1 MDVAERAGLPASAGP
16 DEARPRSRGG
26 HRAPK
31 ADRRSRRRGRSGK
44 RSAGRHRRILPERP
58 FWVELPLL
66 AGIAIVA
73 AFLLKTFVAQMFF
86 IPSVSME
93 NTLLVDDRVL
103 VDKVSY
109 DLRDIK
115 RGEIVVFDAEG
126 VLISEG
132 EAATPTDD
140 GIVTRVLRGAASVIG
155 LSQAGDTDYIKRVI
169 GLPGDRVA
177 CCDAEGRVTVN
188 GVPLDETAYLYPGDA
203 PSTTAF
209 DVVVPA
215 DRLWVMGDHRSQSA
229 DSRSRIGG
237 PGGGFVPL
245 DAVVGRAWLRAW
257 PIDRV
262 ERLSVP
268 DTFQQPAIDQGSGS
282 GP

>member
-1 MDVAERAGLPASAGP
+1 MDVAERTDVSAAAGP
-16 DEARPRSRGG
+16 VPARSRGS

-31 ADRRSRRRGRSGK
+31 GERAARANPRSTGK
-44 RSAGRHRRILPERP
+44 RASGRHRRILPDRP
-58 FWVELPLL
+58 FWIELPILV
-66 AGIAIVA
+66 AIAIVA

-86 IPSVSME
+86 IPSESME

-109 DLRDIK
+109 DLRDIR

-126 VLISEG
+126 VLIAEG
-132 EAATPTDD
+132 KVPTDD
-140 GIVTRVLRGAASVIG
+140 GLATRLLRDAASVIG

-177 CCDAEGRVTVN
+177 CCDAQGRVTVN
-188 GVPLDETAYLYPGDA
+188 GVPLDETEYLFPGDA
-203 PSTTAF
+203 PSTTPF

-215 DRLWVMGDHRSQSA
+215 DRLWVMGDHRSASA

-237 PGGGFVPL
+237 PGGGFVPF

-257 PIDRV
+257 PVDRFQ
-262 ERLSVP
+262 RLGVP
-268 DTFQQPAIDQGSGS
+268 ATFDQPAIDQNRGSS
-282 GP
+282 P